1 MVKDMSITIK
11 DVAKK
16 AGVAPSTVSRVI
28 SDSSTISEETKKKV
42 RKVMDELGY
51 HLNLNARILVQ
62 KSSQTVGIVMKNST
76 SASLLNPVFPELLN
90 GISDYCNKQD
100 FSICLTSGKSE
111 EEIFQDTVKI
121 VRGKKVDGIIVMYS
135 KKDDKV
141 VPYLLECGI
150 PFVVIGKPAYETNKI
165 MYVDNDNVLAA
176 KEATDHLINLG
187 HKRIG
192 FIAGDPRFE
201 VSKSRFNGY
210 RESLSENNID
220 ITDGYVKN
228 FPIDQNEQGKQVIKN
243 LMRLPEPPTALLVS
257 DDLHA
262 LFVLLVLRELNLKVP
277 EDVSVLAFNNTV
289 MSKLSSPPLT
299 SVNIQTYQL
308 GNEAARC
315 LIDLIKDPDMAKKS
329 VIIPTTIEERES
341 CSVYKET
348 TEPDREPSPRL

>member
-228 FPIDQNEQGKQVIKN
+228 FPIDQNEQGKQVVKN

>member
-210 RESLSENNID
+210 RESLNENNID

-228 FPIDQNEQGKQVIKN
+228 FPIDQNEQGKQVVKN

-315 LIDLIKDPDMAKKS
+315 LIDLIKDPEMAKKS

-341 CSVYKET
+341 CSVYTET
-348 TEPDREPSPRL
+348 TEPDREPSPYL

>member
-1 MVKDMSITIK
+1 MKKDMSITIK

-62 KSSQTVGIVMKNST
+62 KSSQTIGIVMKNST
-76 SASLLNPVFPELLN
+76 SASLLNPVFPEFLN
-90 GISDYCNKQD
+90 GISDYCSKQD
-100 FSICLTSGKSE
+100 FSICLTSGASE

-121 VRGKKVDGIIVMYS
+121 VRGKKVDGMIVMYS

-141 VPYLLECGI
+141 VPYLLESGI
-150 PFVVIGKPAYETNKI
+150 PFVVIGKPAYETNRI

-176 KEATDHLINLG
+176 KEATDYLLSLG

-192 FIAGDPRFE
+192 FISGDPRFE

-210 RESLSENNID
+210 RESLNENNID
-220 ITDGYVKN
+220 MKGGYVKN
-228 FPIDQNEQGKQVIKN
+228 FLIDQSEQGKQVVRE
-243 LMRLPEPPTALLVS
+243 LMSLPVPPTALLVT
-257 DDLHA
+257 DDSHA
-262 LFVLLVLRELNLKVP
+262 LFVLLVLREMKLKVP

-289 MSKLSSPPLT
+289 MSKLASPPLT
-299 SVNIQTYQL
+299 SVNIQTYHL
-308 GNEAARC
+308 GNEAARG
-315 LIDLIKDPDMAKKS
+315 LIDLIKHPDMVKKS

-341 CSVYKET
+341 CLAYTEKN
-348 TEPDREPSPRL
+348 EPD

>member
-1 MVKDMSITIK
+1 MSITIK

-121 VRGKKVDGIIVMYS
+121 VRGKKVDGMIVMYS

-176 KEATDHLINLG
+176 KEATDHLLNLG
-187 HKRIG
+187 HRRIG

-210 RESLSENNID
+210 RESLNENNID
-220 ITDGYVKN
+220 ITEGYVKN
-228 FPIDQNEQGKQVIKN
+228 FSINQNEQGKKVVKD

-262 LFVLLVLRELNLKVP
+262 LFVLLVLRELNLRVP

-315 LIDLIKDPDMAKKS
+315 LIDLIKDPDMVKKS

-341 CSVYKET
+341 CSAYTET
-348 TEPDREPSPRL
+348 TEPDREPSPRI

>member
-90 GISDYCNKQD
+90 GISDYCNMQD

-228 FPIDQNEQGKQVIKN
+228 FPIEQNEQGKQVIKN

-341 CSVYKET
+341 CSAYTET
-348 TEPDREPSPRL
+348 IES